1 MRIGNEVK
9 SNTNNYLWRKMKDK
23 KKDIEK
29 AIKVANF
36 MRDRQGKLKRTND
49 WSGISAAVRTMID
62 GGQVKLDFPSNDY
75 LTKDEDDTDIN

>member
-1 MRIGNEVK
+1 MDR
-9 SNTNNYLWRKMKDK
+9 TNKRRSHSSTKHMAIDK
-23 KKDIEK
+23 KTKIEK

-62 GGQVKLDFPSNDY
+62 GGQVKLDFPSDDY
-75 LTKDEDDTDIN
+75 TLI

>member
-1 MRIGNEVK
+1 
-9 SNTNNYLWRKMKDK
+9 MKEQ

-62 GGQVKLDFPSNDY
+62 GGQVKLNFPSDDY
-75 LTKDEDDTDIN
+75 LTKDKDDTDIN

>member
-1 MRIGNEVK
+1 MAIN
-9 SNTNNYLWRKMKDK
+9 K
-23 KKDIEK
+23 KTKVDK

-62 GGQVKLDFPSNDY
+62 GGQVRLDFPSDDY
-75 LTKDEDDTDIN
+75 LKTNEDDTGNN

>member
-1 MRIGNEVK
+1 MAI
-9 SNTNNYLWRKMKDK
+9 DK
-23 KKDIEK
+23 KTNVEK

-62 GGQVKLDFPSNDY
+62 GGQVRLDFPSDDY
-75 LTKDEDDTDIN
+75 LTRNEDDTDIN

>member
-1 MRIGNEVK
+1 MGIDK
-9 SNTNNYLWRKMKDK
+9 NNKL
-23 KKDIEK
+23 EK

-36 MRDRQGKLKRTND
+36 MKNAQGKLKKVNN

-75 LTKDEDDTDIN
+75 LTKDEDDTNIN

>member
-1 MRIGNEVK
+1 
-9 SNTNNYLWRKMKDK
+9 MKDK

-62 GGQVKLDFPSNDY
+62 GGQVKLNFPSDDY
-75 LTKDEDDTDIN
+75 LTKGKDDPDIN